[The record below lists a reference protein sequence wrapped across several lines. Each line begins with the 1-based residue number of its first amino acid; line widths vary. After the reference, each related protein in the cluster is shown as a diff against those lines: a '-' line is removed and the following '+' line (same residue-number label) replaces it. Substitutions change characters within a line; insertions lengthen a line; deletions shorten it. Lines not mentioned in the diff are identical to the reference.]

1 MVISAAGQDALLSGF
16 GSLRASSV
24 PAGTARPAS
33 ELAGNKDER
42 TVFAM
47 FPVRCPVCR
56 DAGRE
61 VTMGFLD
68 HTMRPGD
75 PIIRACSSPL
85 GEAVQAKPVIGEPLT
100 GSLDGVAYL
109 SCPDSACG
117 RRFGPYTARD
127 LRRRLLRSWR

>member
-1 MVISAAGQDALLSGF
+1 MATSARGHDTLLAGAATV
-16 GSLRASSV
+16 RASSV
-24 PAGTARPAS
+24 RPGSTRATVEPVGEAG
-33 ELAGNKDER
+33 ER

-47 FPVRCPVCR
+47 FPVTCPVCR

-68 HTMRPGD
+68 HTLRFGD
-75 PIIRACSSPL
+75 PIIRACSTPAGEPL
-85 GEAVQAKPVIGEPLT
+85 PANPVIGEPLT

-109 SCPDSACG
+109 SCTHSACG